1 MSDPLNARRSRYDR
15 ITIPT
20 IWVAFALSLILHAVV
35 LWGWLPK
42 VPMLPFEDSKQGKP
56 SGSLAVRLAPPPSRS
71 PSAVPA
77 PPPAPVIL
85 AQPAPAHRTPP
96 PKAAQRPPSAP
107 RVLAL
112 ERPSP
117 STATP
122 PPAEAARPPVY
133 DDLASYIE
141 ARRRAREPAPAPPPS
156 QGSPPAPP
164 PIESEQERHNRIVA
178 ANLGLNRTPGFG
190 ADRNRGGGIFQIQ
203 RMGHDDA
210 EFFFFGWNKDIRRN
224 SQQMIEVRRGD
235 NATME
240 IAVVRR
246 MIAIIRE
253 HESGDFVWESQ
264 RLGRNVSLS
273 ARMADNAG
281 LEDFMMR
288 DFFSDFRSRN

>member
-1 MSDPLNARRSRYDR
+1 MSDPLNSLRSRYDR

-20 IWVAFALSLILHAVV
+20 IWVAFALSLILHAVA

-56 SGSLAVRLAPPPSRS
+56 SGSLAVRLAPLPSRPPSAA
-71 PSAVPA
+71 PV
-77 PPPAPVIL
+77 PPPAPVIQ
-85 AQPAPAHRTPP
+85 AQPAPAHRPPP

-117 STATP
+117 SSATP
-122 PPAEAARPPVY
+122 PPAEAARPPAY

-164 PIESEQERHNRIVA
+164 PTESERERNNRAVA

-203 RMGHDDA
+203 RMGYDDA
-210 EFFFFGWNKDIRRN
+210 EFFFFGWNKYISRN

-253 HESGDFVWESQ
+253 HESGDFVWESR
-264 RLGRNVSLS
+264 RLGRDISLS

-281 LEDFMMR
+281 LEDFMVR
-288 DFFSDFRSRN
+288 EFFPDFRSRY